1 MKKFKFLLFLI
12 TFGFFSCQNDN
23 VSEPITSEAAV
34 SAEAVIEESE
44 SVLDDISLYSE
55 SSFGV
60 DMTTSVTGK
69 TDTSKGETTTSK
81 YGRSEFFKDCADI
94 AVSVDGTTI
103 TATITFT
110 GDCLDNDG
118 NVITGT
124 ITKVWSL
131 TDTSAERTIT
141 VDNLS
146 INGYIINGTKT
157 YVYTSSNENGNPE
170 MTGTVDITVET
181 DEGTFSKVG
190 TRTVEITAGGD
201 SDTCYD
207 DEKTI
212 TGSFVYTDVTGATF
226 SVEITTPLVK
236 PAECLY
242 IASGIKEY
250 TTAEGTTTLD
260 YGDGTCDNIATKTS
274 PDGTVTEI
282 ELGRKRHH

>member
-1 MKKFKFLLFLI
+1 MKSFKILLFLVA
-12 TFGFFSCQNDN
+12 FGFISCQNDT

-44 SVLDDISLYSE
+44 SVLDDISIYSE

-69 TDTSKGETTTSK
+69 DATSKSETASK
-81 YGRSEFFKDCADI
+81 YGHSGFFGDCADI
-94 AVSVDGTTI
+94 AVSVDGNTI

-131 TDTSAERTIT
+131 TDTNAERTIT

-157 YVYTSSNENGNPE
+157 YVFTSSNENGNPE

-190 TRTVEITAGGD
+190 TRTVEITTGGD
-201 SDTCYD
+201 TDSCYD

-212 TGSFVYTDVTGATF
+212 SGSFVYTDASGATF

-236 PAECLY
+236 LAECLY
-242 IASGIKEY
+242 IASGVKEY
-250 TTAEGTTTLD
+250 TTVEGTTTLD
-260 YGDGTCDNIATKTS
+260 YGDGTCDNIATKTA